1 MDNITKDEL
10 ILKGE
15 IRDHLLMLSLIQ
27 KYGLDQNLLIQQI
40 EYVFHEQFLTQDA
53 DAQKSLS
60 KHQYAEI
67 VIQYAYSLSSVRY
80 AQNPELGIFSKIS
93 EKCADALSDVSLDAL
108 ANLSIVSVQ
117 QQLDL
122 LPLIKNE
129 LIRNLSSKA
138 PEIKTHDAQP
148 ICLLIGSLHLS

>member
-80 AQNPELGIFSKIS
+80 SQNPELGIF
-93 EKCADALSDVSLDAL
+93 
-108 ANLSIVSVQ
+108 
-117 QQLDL
+117 
-122 LPLIKNE
+122 
-129 LIRNLSSKA
+129 
-138 PEIKTHDAQP
+138 
-148 ICLLIGSLHLS
+148 